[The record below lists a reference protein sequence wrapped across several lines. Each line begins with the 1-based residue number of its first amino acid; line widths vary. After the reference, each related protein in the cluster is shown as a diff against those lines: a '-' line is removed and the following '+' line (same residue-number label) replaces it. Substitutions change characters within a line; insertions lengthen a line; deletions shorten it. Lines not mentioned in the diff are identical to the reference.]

1 MTLLK
6 ARIRGDCGWSDAVI
20 SNVSRH
26 GVGLKGGNLP
36 ERGSYIEI
44 CTGPSRVVGQV
55 RWSCDSTCG
64 VITSEVLDISLLL
77 HGVQEKAGA
86 GASDE
91 RRKRVR
97 EPTFEER
104 AELARYWGRLIQMFL
119 LVGLIAAGAMLLGS
133 FVFEVIHKP
142 FQQGAKALETA
153 TVSVALPK
161 TQ

>member
-1 MTLLK
+1 
-6 ARIRGDCGWSDAVI
+6 
-20 SNVSRH
+20 
-26 GVGLKGGNLP
+26 
-36 ERGSYIEI
+36 
-44 CTGPSRVVGQV
+44 
-55 RWSCDSTCG
+55 